1 MKTADKRG
9 KEKRNLSDYFELTEQ
24 TYENHQGSLFKKKRE
39 RERKRPSLSK
49 PSPNLSKTQNLYY
62 FILTQILFGGHNSVT
77 SALDV
82 LSTHAGVISG

>member
-39 RERKRPSLSK
+39 RERPSLPK
-49 PSPNLSKTQNLYY
+49 PIPNLSKTQNLYY
-62 FILTQILFGGHNSVT
+62 FILTKILFGGHNSVT
-77 SALDV
+77 SVLDV
-82 LSTHAGVISG
+82 PSAHAGVISG

>member
-39 RERKRPSLSK
+39 RERERDHPY
-49 PSPNLSKTQNLYY
+49 QNQV
-62 FILTQILFGGHNSVT
+62 QI
-77 SALDV
+77 
-82 LSTHAGVISG
+82 